1 MTVSSILRIDQP
13 PVAGPYLIPRN
24 QTRRSQSMSETVA
37 TTCIG
42 SLFVMV
48 IVWLGL
54 VLWLFHRLRHRHAAT
69 YEAIGSPS
77 LFWNNSMRNNWL
89 FLKFLFQG
97 QWQSLGD
104 SQLAIVARFMQI
116 FLVLYLVAFGALF
129 AALMLLGSHP
139 G

>member
-1 MTVSSILRIDQP
+1 MP
-13 PVAGPYLIPRN
+13 
-24 QTRRSQSMSETVA
+24 ETVV

-42 SLFVMV
+42 TLFVAV
-48 IVWLGL
+48 IVWLAL
-54 VLWLFHRLRHRHAAT
+54 VLWFFQRLRHRHAAT

-89 FLKFLFQG
+89 FNKFLFQR

-104 SQLAIVARFMQI
+104 AQLSAVARIMQI
-116 FLVLYLVAFGALF
+116 FLVLYLFAFAALF